1 MDLIPYRR
9 GLGTG
14 LVRFRDEMDDLFG
27 QFFGDRGLTAPERG
41 TYWPA
46 MDIAEDKDSI
56 TVKAELPGMK
66 ADDINISVQG
76 NTLSITGE
84 KREEA
89 EEKKDGYYRSERRFG
104 SFRRDMVL
112 PGDVAA
118 GKVDAAYKDG
128 VLTITLPK
136 TEQAKAKTVKIKS

>member
-1 MDLIPYRR
+1 MDLVPYRH
-9 GLGTG
+9 GFGTG
-14 LVRFRDEMDDLFG
+14 LARLRDEMDDLFG
-27 QFFGDRGLTAPERG
+27 RFFGDRGLMGADRG

-46 MDIAEDKDSI
+46 MEVAEGKDSI

-84 KREEA
+84 KKDQT
-89 EEKKDGYYRSERRFG
+89 EEKTEGYCRSERRFG

-118 GKVDAAYKDG
+118 DKVDAAYKDG
-128 VLTITLPK
+128 VLTLTLPK
-136 TEQAKAKTVKIKS
+136 TEQAKAKTIKVKS